1 MGTLRLAAALVAVGV
16 VGVADAAA
24 QAVQRAN
31 PPGLST
37 PAPGTFSHVAR
48 AGKLVFIAGQVGTKA
63 DGSLAGS
70 DMKAQLEQVLENL
83 RIALASQGA
92 DFSHVTKLTTFV
104 TSITEYRGPGLA
116 EARARYFGSTPPP
129 NTLVQ
134 IAQLANPAFK
144 IEIEATAALP

>member
-1 MGTLRLAAALVAVGV
+1 MWTLRLAAALVATGV
-16 VGVADAAA
+16 VGAADATA
-24 QAVQRAN
+24 QVAQRSN
-31 PPGLST
+31 PQGLST

-63 DGSLAGS
+63 DGSLAGP

-116 EARARYFGSTPPP
+116 EARANYFGSIPPP

-134 IAQLANPAFK
+134 IDQLANPAFK